1 MSMADAFDDAWSVV
15 KMAKKMSFEE
25 FSEYLDEYHVRGLT
39 DHEKEMYYEMYILG
53 MRWARA

>member
-1 MSMADAFDDAWSVV
+1 MSDAFNTAWGVV

-25 FSEYLDEYHVRGLT
+25 FGKYLDDYHVLGLT
-39 DHEKEMYYEMYILG
+39 DHEKETYYEMYILG

>member
-1 MSMADAFDDAWSVV
+1 MSDAFQYGWKVV

-25 FSEYLDEYHVRGLT
+25 FSEYLDEYHILGLT
-39 DHEKEMYYEMYILG
+39 DDEKEIYYQMYILG